1 VRRDSSLGHTVAV
14 DDWLTNLGPLMSFV
28 TPRTRDLAVDGSG
41 RVWTDDGEGFR
52 GHDVQLDPITVR
64 RIGATLIDSAGGR
77 IDDAKPIGDAALAGT
92 VRAHMVLPPVARSGP
107 LLSLRFPAR
116 ERIPLSQFTVSGAA
130 DFEHL
135 HGHTTLV
142 AGVTGSGKT
151 TLASALIDQY
161 PQSARVVIVED
172 IAELDPLH
180 PHTVHLTVRQPNAD
194 GGGAVGLA
202 ELVRESLRM
211 RPDVLVVGEIRG
223 VEIREFFA
231 AVTAGHRGLATIHA
245 GSLTAVAARIRTL
258 SVLAGIAVDV
268 SAELACSAVSRIVF
282 CSRSGDS
289 FTAEVG
295 EFAIAD
301 GELVVRP
308 L

>member
-1 VRRDSSLGHTVAV
+1 MQSQSVMRRSPETS
-14 DDWLTNLGPLMSFV
+14 
-28 TPRTRDLAVDGSG
+28 
-41 RVWTDDGEGFR
+41 
-52 GHDVQLDPITVR
+52 
-64 RIGATLIDSAGGR
+64 
-77 IDDAKPIGDAALAGT
+77 
-92 VRAHMVLPPVARSGP
+92 ARSGP

-116 ERIPLSQFTVSGAA
+116 ERIPLSEFTVHGETAL
-130 DFEHL
+130 ENL
-135 HGHTTLV
+135 LGHTTLI

-161 PQSARVVIVED
+161 PQSARVIIVED
-172 IAELDPLH
+172 IAELDPRH
-180 PHTVHLTVRQPNAD
+180 SHTIHLTARQPNPD

-245 GSLTAVAARIRTL
+245 GSLAAVATRIRTVSL
-258 SVLAGIAVDV
+258 LAGISVDV
-268 SAELACSAVSRIVF
+268 SAELACSAVSRIVY
-282 CSRSGDS
+282 CSRSGDTV
-289 FTAEVG
+289 TAEVG
-295 EFAIAD
+295 EFAMSN
-301 GELVVRP
+301 GELVVRR

>member
-1 VRRDSSLGHTVAV
+1 M
-14 DDWLTNLGPLMSFV
+14 DDWLTDLGPLMPLV
-28 TPRTRDLAVDGSG
+28 TRHTRDLTVDGSG
-41 RVWTDDGEGFR
+41 VVWTDDGDGFR
-52 GHDVQLDPITVR
+52 VQDLCLDPVTVR
-64 RIGATLIDSAGGR
+64 RIGATLIDKAGGR
-77 IDDAKPIGDAALAGT
+77 IGDAALAGN

-116 ERIPLSQFTVSGAA
+116 ERIPLSEFTVHG
-130 DFEHL
+130 ETELGHL
-135 HGHTTLV
+135 LGHTTLV

-161 PQSARVVIVED
+161 PQSARVIIVED

-180 PHTVHLTVRQPNAD
+180 HHTVHLTVRQPNPD

-231 AVTAGHRGLATIHA
+231 AVTAGHRGMATIHA
-245 GSLTAVAARIRTL
+245 GSLAAVATRIRTVSL
-258 SVLAGIAVDV
+258 LAGISVDV
-268 SAELACSAVSRIVF
+268 SAELACSAVSRIVY
-282 CSRSGDS
+282 CSRSGDTV
-289 FTAEVG
+289 TAEVG
-295 EFAIAD
+295 EFAMSN
-301 GELVVRP
+301 GELVVRR